1 MAFDINSF
9 DFGAMTST
17 NGNPFD
23 NKKTFER
30 DDRFYVLPKDANGN
44 GVAIIAFLPDVEKH
58 TLIRMNKINTTVN
71 DNGKRKFLS
80 TWSPYSIGKPCPFNE
95 TAVRLWNE
103 GDKDG
108 YRLLAPQ
115 TRYICNIKVIK
126 DPTNPENEGKIFL
139 YEMSKTLTK
148 KIQEAVQ
155 PDETAMKLGEKPKEV
170 FNPLRGWIFKLV
182 AKKGDNGFTSYDSSI
197 FQHVGDGKSIY
208 GDITSQ
214 EDIQSAGTKAM
225 DDITNKTYNLKEFH
239 AETFFKAYEELYSE
253 LQRLVGGKYG
263 IPAKTTAT
271 TVTSAPSVQINET
284 SANVSVEVTSAEPTV
299 TATVTP
305 TPAPTSNNDI
315 DSLLADL

>member
-30 DDRFYVLPKDANGN
+30 DDRFYVLPKDANVN

-108 YRLLAPQ
+108 YR
-115 TRYICNIKVIK
+115 
-126 DPTNPENEGKIFL
+126 
-139 YEMSKTLTK
+139 
-148 KIQEAVQ
+148 
-155 PDETAMKLGEKPKEV
+155 
-170 FNPLRGWIFKLV
+170 
-182 AKKGDNGFTSYDSSI
+182 
-197 FQHVGDGKSIY
+197 
-208 GDITSQ
+208 
-214 EDIQSAGTKAM
+214 
-225 DDITNKTYNLKEFH
+225 
-239 AETFFKAYEELYSE
+239 
-253 LQRLVGGKYG
+253 
-263 IPAKTTAT
+263 
-271 TVTSAPSVQINET
+271 
-284 SANVSVEVTSAEPTV
+284 
-299 TATVTP
+299 
-305 TPAPTSNNDI
+305 
-315 DSLLADL
+315 